1 MIAGSRAMGL
11 GRMAGLTGK
20 ASDGTVALCETQSEI
35 LTARITLPVSHT
47 GMLFSSRVA
56 REIACFLEQGQFL
69 PDQAAD
75 QQQAPLR

>member
-1 MIAGSRAMGL
+1 
-11 GRMAGLTGK
+11 MAGLTGK
-20 ASDGTVALCETQSEI
+20 DSDGTVALAETESAR
-35 LTARITLPVSHT
+35 LSDRITSPLSHT